1 VQIVDTKTGASRT
14 IKFKDLLNSS
24 KPLEITL
31 HPGDIVYVPVSGF
44 YRATYFLERLSPLTT
59 LATLAAVNG
68 VF

>member
-1 VQIVDTKTGASRT
+1 VQVVDTKTGTSRL
-14 IKFKDLLNSS
+14 ISFKDLLNSS

-59 LATLAAVNG
+59 LLTLAAVNG
-68 VF
+68 AL